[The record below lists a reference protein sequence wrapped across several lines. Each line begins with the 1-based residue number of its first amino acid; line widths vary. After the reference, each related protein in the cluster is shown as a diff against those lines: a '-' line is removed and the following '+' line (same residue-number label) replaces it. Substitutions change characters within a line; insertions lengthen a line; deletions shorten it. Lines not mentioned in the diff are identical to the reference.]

1 MLYIY
6 TYLYKH
12 THTYS
17 SLFVEVNGWE
27 KSIAECMAH
36 TKEKR
41 KGSEG
46 RKKEEKKETSWR
58 RDSHELRTVLQ
69 ESL

>member
-1 MLYIY
+1 
-6 TYLYKH
+6 
-12 THTYS
+12 
-17 SLFVEVNGWE
+17 
-27 KSIAECMAH
+27 MAH

-58 RDSHELRTVLQ
+58 RDSHELRTVFTRIAVI
-69 ESL
+69 